1 MAREESSSSL
11 WKVETVFHA
20 AEGGLPSLG
29 GEKCVLVACRSAVSP
44 DFWLA
49 LASAGYGRAGAG
61 ARAEK
66 PSDRALVSR
75 RTRTIGTAQM
85 GRPEVP
91 GWQTINQLPQRVQGG
106 GGASTQCR
114 RCFSLP
120 RCEFRTQPV
129 PAQNPASCP
138 GRQTPHSS
146 HPPLKRIPS
155 NPEPWSF
162 TPQLGAAWFWHGRRA
177 GR

>member
-1 MAREESSSSL
+1 MAGEESSSSL

-106 GGASTQCR
+106 GGASRAVQALLFPPTLR
-114 RCFSLP
+114 VSDAARS
-120 RCEFRTQPV
+120 
-129 PAQNPASCP
+129 AQNPASCP

-155 NPEPWSF
+155 NPEPWGF